1 MTKRPKDYGHKKK
14 KQPGRLLRLQTWLRA
29 RTERAWYYWT
39 DGIWQD
45 TRTTFKV
52 NLLKTLN
59 ISINSFLDTNLQNKA
74 CALSFR
80 TTLAI
85 VPAIAMLFAIGRGF
99 GFQKLLEQEIE
110 RALPGQHNTLEYLLK
125 FSDSYLSHSS
135 EGLFVGIG
143 IVFLVWML
151 ISLLSNVEQTF
162 NLIWGI
168 KQNRGFWRKIT
179 DYTAMLLILPILMIC
194 GGGIAV
200 FMSSTLQSVFHF
212 SFMTPVISAL
222 LEVAS
227 WMFTWLFFA
236 GAFILVPNT
245 KVKIPNALLAG
256 VLTGTA
262 FLILQWLFVSG
273 QLYVTRYN
281 AIYGS
286 FAFLP
291 LLMLWLQL
299 TWMAVLGGALICYS
313 SQNIFM
319 YAFSTQVSNISHSYL
334 RKVEIAVATIIV
346 ERFVK
351 SQIPL
356 TRHQLAALT
365 EIPPRLL
372 SDVLDHLMRAG
383 IINRMVLDI
392 RKESYGYQP
401 AVEPSLLTV
410 GYVRSRLNNLGKD
423 NFIPRF
429 DDRFGSVVKAMDSLS
444 EQFNKAADA
453 VPLTSLKIDP
463 AGFVDAETAESLG
476 IELAREIA
484 DGESSN
490 TDNDDTPPDPF
501 M

>member
-1 MTKRPKDYGHKKK
+1 
-14 KQPGRLLRLQTWLRA
+14 
-29 RTERAWYYWT
+29 
-39 DGIWQD
+39 
-45 TRTTFKV
+45 
-52 NLLKTLN
+52 
-59 ISINSFLDTNLQNKA
+59 
-74 CALSFR
+74 
-80 TTLAI
+80 
-85 VPAIAMLFAIGRGF
+85 
-99 GFQKLLEQEIE
+99 
-110 RALPGQHNTLEYLLK
+110 
-125 FSDSYLSHSS
+125 
-135 EGLFVGIG
+135 
-143 IVFLVWML
+143 ML

-236 GAFILVPNT
+236 GVFILVPNT

-356 TRHQLAALT
+356 TRHQLAVLT

-476 IELAREIA
+476 IELAREIP

-490 TDNDDTPPDPF
+490 TDNDDTPPNPF

>member
-1 MTKRPKDYGHKKK
+1 MSDKDDRQAVKRP
-14 KQPGRLLRLQTWLRA
+14 GRVQRLRVRFRSWA
-29 RTERAWYYWT
+29 EGAWAYWT

-45 TRTTFKV
+45 TRTTFRV

-80 TTLAI
+80 TTLAL
-85 VPAIAMLFAIGRGF
+85 VPACAMLFAIARGF

-110 RALPGQHNTLEYLLK
+110 HALPGQHTTLEYILQLT
-125 FSDSYLSHSS
+125 DSYLSQSS

-151 ISLLSNVEQTF
+151 ISLLSNVEQAF
-162 NLIWGI
+162 NLIWGV
-168 KQNRGFWRKIT
+168 KQNRSFWRKIT
-179 DYTAMLLILPILMIC
+179 DYTAMLLILTILMIC

-200 FMSSTLQSVFHF
+200 FMSSTLQSMFQF
-212 SFMTPVISAL
+212 EFMTPVITVL

-227 WMFTWLFFA
+227 WVFTWLFFA
-236 GAFILVPNT
+236 GVFILIPNT
-245 KVKIPNALLAG
+245 KVKIPNALMAG

-262 FLILQWLFVSG
+262 FLVLQWLFVSG
-273 QLYVTRYN
+273 QLYVTKYN

-291 LLMLWLQL
+291 LLLLWLQL
-299 TWMAVLGGALICYS
+299 TWMSILGGALICYS

-319 YAFSTQVSNISHSYL
+319 YAFSTQVSNITHSYL
-334 RKVEIAVATIIV
+334 RKVEIAVTTLIV
-346 ERFVK
+346 RRFVE

-392 RKESYGYQP
+392 RKEDYGYQP

-410 GYVRSRLNNLGKD
+410 GYVRQRLNNIGRD
-423 NFIPRF
+423 NFIPHF
-429 DDRFGSVVKAMDSLS
+429 EDRFASVVKTVDNLS
-444 EQFNKAADA
+444 ARFDKAADA
-453 VPLTSLKIDP
+453 VPLTSLKIESS
-463 AGFVDAETAESLG
+463 AFMDAETAKALG
-476 IELAREIA
+476 IELQQEQAVSTVDNA
-484 DGESSN
+484 S
-490 TDNDDTPPDPF
+490 DNDTPANPF